1 MCHRFAAHLGNIFDR
16 YRLCFDI
23 NNRLQFYSIFKINTN
38 LKINTYK
45 TYIFRL
51 VLPQEMAQVIT
62 WTASFTGSSR
72 ICPQNLDLPF
82 FWSTCSSCT
91 YHCMA
96 LSVNSS
102 SVTSHWWMWICM
114 FSILFRLVI
123 YSVIIIQS
131 DYLLNARP
139 DLNHRKHQQMILLRS
154 MSTWSLFNFSAF

>member
-1 MCHRFAAHLGNIFDR
+1 MSPICCSSWQHFWSILFVFR
-16 YRLCFDI
+16 YKY
-23 NNRLQFYSIFKINTN
+23 RLQFYSTF
-38 LKINTYK
+38 KINTYK

-62 WTASFTGSSR
+62 WTVSFTGSSR

-123 YSVIIIQS
+123 YSVIIICTVRLFIKCS
-131 DYLLNARP
+131 ARFKSP
-139 DLNHRKHQQMILLRS
+139 QA
-154 MSTWSLFNFSAF
+154 STNDSASVNVNLVPL